1 MTQPT
6 RRVTVIDV
14 TTIDRDTELWD
25 AFDRADN
32 DNRTAKPPKPRQT
45 PAQLMEEMRN
55 GIARMHDEAAAREKE
70 RIAQELSDLVVHPD
84 APHPN
89 AVWRERSRKVYRRMR
104 EHLCCEN
111 APWHHREIWEWAAS
125 TAAGVE
131 YLEREI
137 EYWERRTTN
146 SIARQRFHRERAK
159 QRRIEGK
166 PIDILDVE
174 L

>member
-1 MTQPT
+1 MTSDIENLDQ
-6 RRVTVIDV
+6 
-14 TTIDRDTELWD
+14 LWA

-32 DNRTAKPPKPRQT
+32 QNEPQRSDSSLNEPQRKSPT
-45 PAQLMEEMRN
+45 QLLEEMRR
-55 GIARMHDEAAAREKE
+55 GIARLHEEAAAREQARLE
-70 RIAQELSDLVVHPD
+70 REMSDLVRHPD

-111 APWHHREIWEWAAS
+111 APWHHREIWEWAAT
-125 TAAGVE
+125 TAAGIE

-137 EYWERRTTN
+137 EYWERRTAN
-146 SIARQRFHRERAK
+146 AIERQRLHRERAK

-166 PIDILDVE
+166 PVDILDME